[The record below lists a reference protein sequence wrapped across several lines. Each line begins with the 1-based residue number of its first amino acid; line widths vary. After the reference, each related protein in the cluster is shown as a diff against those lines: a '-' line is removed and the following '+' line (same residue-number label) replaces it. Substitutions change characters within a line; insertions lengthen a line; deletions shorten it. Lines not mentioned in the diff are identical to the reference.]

1 MLMWAGTSRK
11 TEAEIDID
19 SDRRG
24 DKRISLRC
32 PISLSQTSDGGRV
45 RSICAHA
52 LDISSSGALIHAS
65 RPMSIDADVRIR
77 GNELLVGA
85 AQVRH
90 CSRQGFGFRIG
101 LEFATDLTKRF

>member
-1 MLMWAGTSRK
+1 MLMWAGTQRK
-11 TEAEIDID
+11 TEAETDID
-19 SDRRG
+19 PDRRG
-24 DKRISLRC
+24 YERISLRC
-32 PISLSQTSDGGRV
+32 PISLSQSSDSGCI
-45 RSICAHA
+45 RSISAEA

-65 RPMSIDADVRIR
+65 RPMSVDADVRIR

-101 LEFATDLTKRF
+101 LEFATDLTERF

>member
-1 MLMWAGTSRK
+1 MLMWAGTSRR
-11 TEAEIDID
+11 TEAETDID
-19 SDRRG
+19 PDRRVYE
-24 DKRISLRC
+24 RISLCC
-32 PISLSQTSDGGRV
+32 PISLSQTTDSGRV
-45 RSICAHA
+45 TSISAQA

-90 CSRQGFGFRIG
+90 CSRQGYGFRIG
-101 LEFATDLTKRF
+101 LEFVTDLTKRF